1 MFSRGN
7 LKQWLWRAAVLMAAL
22 AGITGLAGLI
32 WLRGAIYNRF
42 VRFPAEQKT
51 WERIRASRE
60 RVANDAGWREFR
72 GILHSHSKFSHDC
85 EVPFEQILEALKSD
99 GIDFICLSDHCT
111 NGRADFDLQW
121 RGVRDGKL
129 FIPGFEMKEGI
140 MPFGVKSGVVLSN
153 QTDSA
158 ILAKQVIEGDGVLFY
173 AHPEEPRVWERP
185 ELTGM
190 EIYNTHSDFKKLG
203 LGGILPELLLN
214 QRTYPDQVFHLLA
227 KRPTSFLQRWDQ
239 LNRTR
244 HITGIAGNDC
254 HQNTGVRGFYT
265 TDGKLRIEDTSPK
278 TISEFRLNFL
288 TRPLARLFFGPLE
301 PNRKLFHIQLD
312 PYDRMA
318 RLVNTH
324 VLAAELSEAAVKD
337 ALRAGRA
344 FVAFDMVANSS
355 GFRWLATNQVH
366 RAVMGE
372 TTSFTPDTHLQA
384 FSPHR
389 CRFTVMKDGTQVHT
403 TDGRQ
408 FDWSPGGPGKYR
420 VEAELNIRNE
430 WIPWIY
436 ANPIELN

>member
-1 MFSRGN
+1 MFSRA
-7 LKQWLWRAAVLMAAL
+7 KMKKWLRRAAVLISSL
-22 AGITGLAGLI
+22 VVVIGVAGLF
-32 WLRGAIYNRF
+32 WLRGALYNRF
-42 VRFPAEQKT
+42 VRFPSEQKA
-51 WERIRASRE
+51 WERIRADRDPVTE
-60 RVANDAGWREFR
+60 HVGWREFR

-85 EVPFEQILEALKSD
+85 EVPFEHILEALKND

-111 NGRADFDLQW
+111 GGRADFDLQW

-140 MPFGVKSGVVLSN
+140 MPFGVKAGVVLSN

-158 ILAKQVIEGDGVLFY
+158 MLAKQILESGGVLFY
-173 AHPEEPRVWERP
+173 AHPEEPRAWERP

-203 LGGILPELLLN
+203 LGGILPELLVN
-214 QRTYPDQVFHLLA
+214 QRAYPDQVFHLLA
-227 KRPTSFLQRWDQ
+227 QRPTAFLRRWDE

-254 HQNTGVRGFYT
+254 HQNTGLRAFYT
-265 TDGKLRIEDTSPK
+265 IDGKLRIEDTSPK

-288 TRPLARLFFGPLE
+288 TRPLARLFFGRLE

-312 PYDRMA
+312 PYERMA

-324 VLAAELSEAAVKD
+324 VLAGELSEAAVKD

-344 FVAFDMVANSS
+344 FVGFDIVADSS
-355 GFRWLATNQVH
+355 GFRWLATNQVQ

-372 TTSFTPDTHLQA
+372 IIAFAPDTRLQA
-384 FSPHR
+384 FSPHQ
-389 CRFTVMKDGTQVHT
+389 CRFTVIKDGTQVHT
-403 TDGRQ
+403 AEGRQ
-408 FDWSPGGPGKYR
+408 LDWSPGSPGKYR
-420 VEAELNIRNE
+420 VEAELNVRNE
-430 WIPWIY
+430 WIPWVY